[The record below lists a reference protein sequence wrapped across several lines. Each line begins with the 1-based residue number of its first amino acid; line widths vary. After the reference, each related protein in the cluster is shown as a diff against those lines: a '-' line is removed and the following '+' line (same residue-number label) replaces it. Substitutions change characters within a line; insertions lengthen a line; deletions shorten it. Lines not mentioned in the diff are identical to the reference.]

1 MAWWDEYKKTAPPA
15 PARTPAAAGKAPW
28 WAEYEKTAPAAT
40 STATGK
46 APWWAEYENPATSTS
61 AVPEPAADATPEG
74 MWRTSAGELVPAW
87 TTPPRE
93 AGEAIG
99 AGMSKVNAGRE
110 AAARPVYLSD
120 FDWLSPPE
128 RWRAIE
134 LAEEARGDTGMALP
148 GDKMQFA
155 GETEAESARFM
166 SAIRTLE
173 GLRKT
178 RAPQMPGDEFVRM
191 LGLGPKAQAPAP
203 ERAPEPVDNPIT
215 QSFSGQLAQQVG
227 GVAQM
232 VGEGLAD
239 TRRFLGSSSLEPTA
253 IDRAL
258 QGLEDIGR
266 DVYGQGSAMAAE
278 AAASMAPRPEDLM
291 RDPLGAARY
300 FGEQALAGSGATLV
314 GLGAGAVNPALG
326 AAVMSGGAAGQKFAE
341 ARQEGQSIGDAL
353 RGAGVAGAA
362 EYGPEKL
369 SLDVAFGKLSKYLGK
384 TAADRFTGTLAGRM
398 AAAGVA
404 EPTTEMVTEAINIAY
419 ETYGENKPFDL
430 AEAQRRILDS
440 GIIGGI
446 TGVAMGGAAAAP
458 GSAMAAVRERQERAR
473 SEAEA
478 SSARMRQAI
487 GSLLPGSNTANE
499 AHAVFAAA
507 RDSSSAKLGVPET
520 GPFTIPVPMF
530 SVSMPQQPTAVEQA
544 QAPQVSVATAPR
556 AAPAAQPA
564 QPAMRPDVGAQNEPL
579 PAAQPAPQRP
589 TFVPRRAPTE
599 QDIEAQ
605 NAEVDAAL
613 AEFNRTRTDRPEILS
628 SRRVDSASPQA
639 RADAQSI
646 GAAPVVDFY
655 AEPSSTGAEVQDFQ
669 GDLTPEELAAFGL
682 LPPAQKKGDLPP
694 IPTTA
699 PDGRKWGDAP
709 AAAKPDFLALTPQE
723 RAAFGGEIADAFSE
737 MAKAPEARQLPT
749 PPPSVRSFE
758 ELLRAF
764 DPAAS
769 VAVSVPP
776 SGNKTYTIT
785 SADGRTAKLVEEPGR
800 ILQLDAF
807 DYLEGS
813 SGGAG
818 LYAAVNTYAQRN
830 GLLAAPD
837 RQGLTE
843 INKTRRTEHQAAS
856 ALRTGTTK
864 HLIPDIT
871 QAVAGFDV
879 GGNDRT
885 NTGAL
890 IMKGLWNTLRA
901 VPDLA
906 FLRYNQ
912 ETGQIEWTDGT
923 PATNEDLDAIAR
935 TDAAREAGV
944 GRSTIKRAVLGAT
957 WIRSLR
963 QGERGRVLGQLGRES
978 LQRLEAPT
986 ADPRLSQANA
996 RQLLYSRQVGGRN
1009 GEPVASAGPADAA
1022 GRSVDA
1028 GDAGANVPAAGGPA
1042 AAAAGVDGGRGRVSG
1057 AAQPQAA
1064 AARGTGAAS
1073 NAERPAPGAVRTGLT
1088 REQVI
1093 GAASASIGQKAMR
1106 RLLGQPWMHIVES
1119 RADLPAD
1126 IRDALE
1132 PGYLQGGLFLPGS
1145 SDVWL
1150 IADEISSDPA
1160 GVLLHEV
1167 GVHYG
1172 WRNVLGERGARLMQ
1186 QFEALRGKDAKV
1198 DAAFKAALDAGAL
1211 PEHLVEEALGH
1222 YVEMNA
1228 ASRDGLIARV
1238 IDAIRDFLNRLG
1250 VPMGTISPE
1259 MLVAVARGAA
1269 QQAAQTPRAN
1279 QGDGLLDGI
1288 SAEQLVGI
1296 AQGVAPSPSENMGAQ
1311 NEEGQGREGQGR
1323 REGWA
1328 SLLGEPQLS
1337 ASMASR
1343 VPEPSKP
1350 PRPFETSTKNAVT
1363 RAEISASELLKK
1375 AAPGPAPEEHHQQVL
1390 DEALARVKDNPNLIR
1405 ETMARLAA
1413 GTSRAI
1419 SVADEAVLL
1428 IGKAELMLR
1437 RDRYA
1442 DEALSDRVS
1451 TEDAAVAR
1459 RLYDETEA
1467 MLVEMNAATMASG
1480 REWGRFGAFRQRML
1494 RQDFSFAN
1502 LTRRAQ
1508 IAKGGSLTPAETK
1521 RLKADADRIAQ
1532 KEEELQQAEKK
1543 RDDLLATDE
1552 VQNTY
1557 VSIVKQIAAEAKAAR
1572 KKKTPLRDYFTAMAE
1587 DAYAALDALPSV
1599 KRSKETGAVQ
1609 LAMLPILTK
1618 IFTAEVALTGIAVA
1632 DWTVEN
1638 TKSIINK
1645 VKTKLGSR
1653 WNSDFDDAS
1662 KDAMGAALA
1671 AVESVAELE
1680 REVSPEDTREE
1691 ILADLAKGGDPEEL
1705 THRDIYDLAR
1715 AHILAGVRG
1724 ENNVMKA
1731 VHEDLKRVYPEIT
1744 EREVRVKFSEYG
1756 KAVFPNKD
1764 LDRVLLRELRAM
1776 VQMQESITRLEEGK
1790 APLRS
1795 GMQRDKPTLLVRE
1808 KRAKLNDMLKAA
1820 QAKDA
1825 NPERLAT
1832 YQEMRERNLRNMLE
1846 EYKKQLETGE
1856 RPVRREPP
1864 SPSQVMVDLK
1874 KQIDEVKTKIRAID
1888 EAGKPKE
1895 SPEARALRL
1904 EEERLARRLAD
1915 MEALRQADWKRAQA
1929 KPAPKPSS
1937 EATTALKAKIKALED
1952 EYAAV
1957 RKARRPRRSKEDRAN
1972 EARRKALLRRIEQLN
1987 TELLTKI
1994 RPVKGAPLPSS
2005 KEVQALAAVRDD
2017 LLKKVMEQRRGPEL
2031 TDQQKWEQKTLARLK
2046 TEKSKLE
2053 ARIAAEDYEPRK
2065 PKLREATAEIVKLR
2079 SEVKQAKIQ
2088 IATRFFE
2095 LEMAKRGPVGKFL
2108 VWTGQTLH
2116 LSRAIMTSMD
2126 ISAVLRQG
2134 GFIVLG
2140 HPIRAARLIGTML
2153 RSFVSQKVADKVMDD
2168 IRARPYSQ
2176 YYEKAGLELTDM
2188 DGVDLTRLEE
2198 LFMARW
2204 IKKLDTTPGL
2214 DSEVKNRLHTARNWL
2229 TAPIRG
2235 SNRAFVTFLNLLR
2248 ADTFD
2253 AMTASLSKNERKP
2266 TLEEMKAV
2274 ANYVNIATG
2283 RGKIG
2288 MTHKQAMTGLN
2299 LAFFAPRLV
2308 ASRFNLLAFQPIWG
2322 GDVSVKESGLR
2333 VRALIAAEYAR
2344 FLLGVS
2350 TALGL
2355 AYLMWGDDDDDEK
2368 GIVSW
2373 DPRNGD
2379 FLKVRFGDKYYD
2391 FLTGLAQVTTFVT
2404 RMAAGESVTA
2414 DGTVVPLRN
2423 AGTLWRLSDL
2433 TGDEDIG
2440 DVQFG
2445 KPDAS
2450 TVAGRFLRT
2459 KLAPLPSAIW
2469 NVMAGSDVV
2478 GQPVTPADAALGM
2491 FMPISAGDIVNVW
2504 RKEGIEGG
2512 IPFTALS
2519 GLGAGSQY
2527 RMPDD
2532 EEN

>member
-1 MAWWDEYKKTAPPA
+1 MAWWEKYEKTAPSA
-15 PARTPAAAGKAPW
+15 PAKPTAGAGKAPW
-28 WAEYEKTAPAAT
+28 WTKYEGDAA
-40 STATGK
+40 
-46 APWWAEYENPATSTS
+46 
-61 AVPEPAADATPEG
+61 EPAAADAAPDG

-99 AGMSKVNAGRE
+99 AGMAKVNAGRE

-128 RWRAIE
+128 RARVIT
-134 LAEEARGDTGMALP
+134 LAEKARGDTGMALP
-148 GDKMQFA
+148 GEA
-155 GETEAESARFM
+155 TYIPGETDDETARFT
-166 SAIRTLE
+166 SAVQTLE
-173 GLRKT
+173 ALRKS
-178 RAPQMPGDEFVRM
+178 RAPQMPGDEFVRTI
-191 LGLGPKAQAPAP
+191 GLGQQAPAP

-215 QSFSGQLAQQVG
+215 QSFAGQLAQQVG

-300 FGEQALAGSGATLV
+300 FGEQALAGSGATIV
-314 GLGAGAVNPALG
+314 GMGAGAINPALG

-353 RGAGVAGAA
+353 RGAGVAAAA

-369 SLDVAFGKLSKYLGK
+369 SLDVAFGKLSKYLGGA
-384 TAADRFTGTLAGRM
+384 AADRFTGTLAGRM

-487 GSLLPGSNTANE
+487 GSLLPGSNTASE

-507 RDSSSAKLGVPET
+507 RDSSSVKLGVPET

-530 SVSMPQQPTAVEQA
+530 PVSMPQQPTTVEQQ
-544 QAPQVSVATAPR
+544 QAPQVSMATAPR
-556 AAPAAQPA
+556 AAPATQPA
-564 QPAMRPDVGAQNEPL
+564 QPAMRPDVGAQNEPP

-639 RADAQSI
+639 RADAQAI

-682 LPPAQKKGDLPP
+682 LPAQKEGDLPP

-800 ILQLDAF
+800 VLQLDAS

-879 GGNDRT
+879 GGNDRA

-890 IMKGLWNTLRA
+890 IMKGVWNTLRA

-944 GRSTIKRAVLGAT
+944 GRSTIKRAVLGST

-978 LQRLEAPT
+978 IQRLEAPA

-996 RQLLYSRQVGGRN
+996 RQLLYSRQVGGQN
-1009 GEPVASAGPADAA
+1009 GESVASAGPADAA
-1022 GRSVDA
+1022 GRGVNA
-1028 GDAGANVPAAGGPA
+1028 GDAGANVPTAGGPA
-1042 AAAAGVDGGRGRVSG
+1042 TAAAGVDGGRGRVSG

-1064 AARGTGAAS
+1064 AARDAGAAS
-1073 NAERPAPGAVRTGLT
+1073 NAARPAPGAIRTGLT

-1211 PEHLVEEALGH
+1211 PEQLVEEALGH

-1279 QGDGLLDGI
+1279 QG
-1288 SAEQLVGI
+1288 AR
-1296 AQGVAPSPSENMGAQ
+1296 
-1311 NEEGQGREGQGR
+1311 NEERQGREGQGR
-1323 REGWA
+1323 REGR
-1328 SLLGEPQLS
+1328 SPLLRAPQI
-1337 ASMASR
+1337 AESMASR

-1390 DEALARVKDNPNLIR
+1390 DEALARVKSDPNLIR

-1428 IGKAELMLR
+1428 VGKAQLMLQ

-1459 RLYDETEA
+1459 RLFDETEA
-1467 MLVEMNAATMASG
+1467 VLAEMNAATMASG

-1508 IAKGGSLTPAETK
+1508 IAKGGPLTLEETA
-1521 RLKADADRIAQ
+1521 RLKVDAERVAQ

-1543 RDDLLATDE
+1543 RDDLLAADE
-1552 VQNTY
+1552 VRSTY
-1557 VSIVKQIAAEAKAAR
+1557 VNIVKQIAAEAKAAR

-1599 KRSKETGAVQ
+1599 KKSKETGAVQ

-1638 TKSIINK
+1638 TKAIINK
-1645 VKTKLGSR
+1645 VKTKLGPR

-1795 GMQRDKPTLLVRE
+1795 GMQRDKPTLPVRE

-1864 SPSQVMVDLK
+1864 PPSQAMVDLK

-1929 KPAPKPSS
+1929 TPAPKPSS

-1957 RKARRPRRSKEDRAN
+1957 RRARRPRRSKEDRAN

-1994 RPVKGAPLPSS
+1994 RPAKGAPLPSS

-2046 TEKSKLE
+2046 TERSKLE

-2088 IATRFFE
+2088 IATRFLE

-2108 VWTGQTLH
+2108 AWTSQTLH

-2126 ISAVLRQG
+2126 FSAVLRQG
-2134 GFIVLG
+2134 GFIALG
-2140 HPIRAARLIGTML
+2140 HPVRAARIMWTMFH
-2153 RSFVSQKVADKVMDD
+2153 SFVSQKVADKAIDD
-2168 IRARPYSQ
+2168 LKARPYFQ
-2176 YYEKAGLELTDM
+2176 YYEKAGLELTDV
-2188 DGVDLTRLEE
+2188 DGADLTRLEE
-2198 LFMARW
+2198 QFMSRW
-2204 IKKLDTTPGL
+2204 IQKLEMVPNQ
-2214 DSEVKNRLHTARNWL
+2214 EVKNRLRTARNWL

-2235 SNRAFVTFLNLLR
+2235 SGRAFVTFLNILR

-2299 LAFFAPRLV
+2299 HVFFAPRLV
-2308 ASRFNLLAFQPIWG
+2308 ASRFNLLFVQPIWG
-2322 GDVSVKESGLR
+2322 GDVSMRESGLR

-2355 AYLMWGDDDDDEK
+2355 AALIMGDDDDDQK
-2368 GIVSW
+2368 GLVSL
-2373 DPRNGD
+2373 DPRNTD
-2379 FLKVRFGDKYYD
+2379 FLKVRFGDQYFD
-2391 FLTGLAQVTTFVT
+2391 PLTGLAQVTVFAT
-2404 RMAAGESVTA
+2404 RMLGGETVTA

-2433 TGDEDIG
+2433 MGDEDIG
-2440 DVQFG
+2440 DVKFG
-2445 KPDAS
+2445 KPATGD
-2450 TVAGRFLRT
+2450 VLWRFLRT
-2459 KLAPLPSAIW
+2459 KLAPLPSAIL
-2469 NVMAGSDVV
+2469 NVAAGSDVV

-2512 IPFTALS
+2512 LPFTVLS
-2519 GLGAGSQY
+2519 MLGVGTQY
-2527 RMPDD
+2527 REPRD